1 MPAST
6 ATHDVQ
12 LEVFNDTAFP
22 VSVRVLRE
30 VVPRQQLAGPPAHI
44 YAGESLPLVLVS
56 GTLYRYVIERD
67 VNTRIRAVEMS

>member
-56 GTLYRYVIERD
+56 GTWRVVKLLA
-67 VNTRIRAVEMS
+67 RIRCWTRLTRC